1 MSAPRGS
8 SVIQQNGRLSDEV
21 TLLWIE
27 DCPEWAAAGNH
38 LRGTQA
44 RLAAAGIPVAEVIAN
59 TDSTVGKTSG
69 LRGKVSR
76 IGRLVSRGV
85 VAARPGVLIAR
96 WHPFTY
102 PVMWAWHRKGGK
114 VVLLVQGNL
123 ADLHDSNPWTRKVP
137 FIAWMARKSL
147 SKADAIA
154 TPSSGLAEW
163 IADIADRPR
172 ATTSVIPNGVK
183 LDTFEAPSHAQD
195 ARSAEEA
202 FALFVGNFAAWQGI
216 DVILEAFRSPGWP
229 EELSLRFIGDGQHRE
244 LITNENSDR
253 VQWLGVQP
261 RSVVGAEM
269 SKATVALATRK
280 FVDASATGV
289 SPFKVI
295 EAAAAGVA
303 YVATRVPGQTEL
315 AEDLGGGILI
325 EPDDASALAEAVSL
339 LARDETL
346 RTTLGAQGRKGAE
359 AYAWEARADQLAATV
374 RSVYP

>member
-1 MSAPRGS
+1 MIPKDG
-8 SVIQQNGRLSDEV
+8 QLSNEV

-38 LRGTQA
+38 LRGTKS
-44 RLAAAGIPVAEVIAN
+44 RLAAAGVPIAEVIAN
-59 TDSTVGKTSG
+59 EDSALGKAGGVRSKIG
-69 LRGKVSR
+69 R
-76 IGRLVSRGV
+76 ISRLVSRGV
-85 VAARPGVLIAR
+85 LAAKPGVLIAR

-102 PVMWAWHRKGGK
+102 PVMWAWHRRGGK

-137 FIAWMARKSL
+137 FIGWMARKSL
-147 SKADAIA
+147 AKADAIA
-154 TPSSGLAEW
+154 TPSSGLAAW
-163 IADIADRPR
+163 ISETSGRPVGT
-172 ATTSVIPNGVK
+172 ATVIPNGVN
-183 LDTFEAPSHAQD
+183 LDTFD
-195 ARSAEEA
+195 ARPSAKEIASAEKP

-216 DVILEAFRSPGWP
+216 DVILAAVRDPKWP
-229 EELSLRFIGDGQHRE
+229 EELGVRFIGDGQHRE
-244 LITNENSDR
+244 LITSENNEKVR
-253 VQWLGVQP
+253 WLGVQP
-261 RSVVGAEM
+261 RSVVGAEL

-325 EPDDASALAEAVSL
+325 EPDDASALADAVAQI
-339 LARDETL
+339 ARDENL
-346 RTTLGAQGRKGAE
+346 RTSLGAQGREGARR
-359 AYAWEARADQLAATV
+359 YAWDARSADLASTI
-374 RSVYP
+374 RSVY